1 MSPSFSLLLA
11 QTLPGLPANLHF
23 GSPWAFALLI
33 LPILLLF
40 FRIYRLPAV
49 SLPSQAVAARLPK
62 SFRQYLLWLPRVLL
76 LLAMAAA
83 TIALARPQLGEGK
96 VLTSTDAVAIQLV
109 VDRSGSMAL
118 PMSMDGQ
125 EMARLDVVKR
135 VVRDFL
141 LGDGKALAGRP
152 ADIIG
157 LVQFARYADT
167 ACPMVR
173 DHKAV
178 VMLVDAIHTANQ
190 RFEDGTSIGDGLA
203 LAAARLHTAEQDLQ
217 ARHDELKTAAPDD
230 FRIKS
235 KVIVL
240 LTDGD
245 NNAGTHDP
253 IEAAKLA
260 SQWGIKVY
268 TIGLGGDTYM
278 IQRSPFGDMKI
289 PVRGDV
295 DAKTLK
301 AIAEATGGKF
311 FAAQDGAALRNI
323 YAEIDRLEKSN
334 IKTIDYTD
342 YTELFT
348 PVAFASLGLLAL
360 HTLLGA
366 TWLRRTP

>member
-1 MSPSFSLLLA
+1 MTPTLA
-11 QTLPGLPANLHF
+11 QSLPILPTNLHIAA
-23 GSPWAFALLI
+23 PWAFAFLLI
-33 LPILLLF
+33 PIILLF
-40 FRIYRLPAV
+40 IRVRRLPAV
-49 SLPSQAVAARLPK
+49 SLPTQSIAAGLPK
-62 SFRQYLLWLPRVLL
+62 SLRQRLIWLPRVLL
-76 LLAMAAA
+76 LLAMVAA
-83 TIALARPQLGEGK
+83 TLALARPQLGEGK

-118 PMSMDGQ
+118 PMPVDGK
-125 EMARLDVVKR
+125 EMSRLDVVKR

-141 LGDGKALAGRP
+141 LGDGKAGGLAGRP

-157 LVQFARYADT
+157 LVQFAKYADT

-178 VMLVDAIHTANQ
+178 VSLVEAIRTAAQ

-235 KVIVL
+235 KIIVL

-253 IEAAKLA
+253 LDAAKLA
-260 SQWGIKVY
+260 AQWGIKVY

-278 IQRSPFGDMKI
+278 LQRGPFGDMKI

-301 AIAEATGGKF
+301 AIADATGGKF
-311 FAAQDGAALRNI
+311 FSAQDGDALRNI

-334 IKTIDYTD
+334 IKTFDYTD
-342 YTELFT
+342 YTELFAPIAYT
-348 PVAFASLGLLAL
+348 SLAL
-360 HTLLGA
+360 LVLHVLFGA

>member
-1 MSPSFSLLLA
+1 MIPLTLA
-11 QTLPGLPANLHF
+11 QALPGLPTNLHW
-23 GSPWAFALLI
+23 GTPWTLALLLI
-33 LPILLLF
+33 PLALLF
-40 FRIYRLPAV
+40 LRVRKLPAV
-49 SLPSQAVAARLPK
+49 SLPTQSIAARLPK
-62 SFRQYLLWLPRVLL
+62 SFRQRLLWLPRFLL
-76 LLAMAAA
+76 LLAMTAA

-118 PMSMDGQ
+118 PISADGQ
-125 EMARLDVVKR
+125 EMSRLDAVKR

-157 LVQFARYADT
+157 LVQFAKYADT

-178 VMLVDAIHTANQ
+178 VSLVEAIHTAAQ

-217 ARHDELKTAAPDD
+217 SRHDELKTAAPDD

-235 KVIVL
+235 KIIVL

-245 NNAGTHDP
+245 NNAGIHDP
-253 IEAAKLA
+253 LESAKLA
-260 SQWGIKVY
+260 AQWGIKVY

-278 IQRSPFGDMKI
+278 LQRGPFGDMRI
-289 PVRGDV
+289 PIRGDV

-301 AIAEATGGKF
+301 AIADATGGKF
-311 FAAQDGAALRNI
+311 FRAQDGAALRDI
-323 YAEIDRLEKSN
+323 YTEIDRLEKSN

-348 PVAFASLGLLAL
+348 PVAYTALALLGLHVLF
-360 HTLLGA
+360 GA

>member
-1 MSPSFSLLLA
+1 MTPTLA
-11 QTLPGLPANLHF
+11 QSLPILPSNLHIAA
-23 GSPWAFALLI
+23 PWAFALLLVPI
-33 LPILLLF
+33 ILLF
-40 FRIYRLPAV
+40 IRVRKLPAV
-49 SLPSQAVAARLPK
+49 SLPTHSIAAGLPK
-62 SFRQYLLWLPRVLL
+62 SLRQRLLWLPRFLL
-76 LLAMAAA
+76 LLAMVAA
-83 TIALARPQLGEGK
+83 TLALARPQLGEGK

-118 PMSMDGQ
+118 PITADG
-125 EMARLDVVKR
+125 EEISRLDAVKR

-141 LGDGKALAGRP
+141 LGDGKSLAGRP

-157 LVQFARYADT
+157 LVQFAKYADT

-178 VMLVDAIHTANQ
+178 VSLVEAIRTAAQ

-235 KVIVL
+235 KIIVL

-253 IEAAKLA
+253 LEAAKLA
-260 SQWGIKVY
+260 AQWGIKVY

-278 IQRSPFGDMKI
+278 LQRGPFGDMKI

-301 AIAEATGGKF
+301 AIADATGGKF
-311 FAAQDGAALRNI
+311 FSAQDGGALRNI
-323 YAEIDRLEKSN
+323 YTEIDRLEKSN

-342 YTELFT
+342 YTELFAPIAYT
-348 PVAFASLGLLAL
+348 SLALLGLHVLFS
-360 HTLLGA
+360 A

>member
-1 MSPSFSLLLA
+1 MMLLTLS
-11 QTLPGLPANLHF
+11 QTLPGIPTNLHWNT
-23 GSPWAFALLI
+23 PWAFVLMLLP
-33 LPILLLF
+33 LSLLF
-40 FRIYRLPAV
+40 LRVRKLPAV
-49 SLPSQAVAARLPK
+49 SLPTQSIAARLPK
-62 SFRQYLLWLPRVLL
+62 SFRQRLLWLPRVLL
-76 LLAMAAA
+76 LLSMAAA

-118 PMSMDGQ
+118 PISTDGQ
-125 EMARLDVVKR
+125 EMTRLEAVKR

-157 LVQFARYADT
+157 LVQFAKYADT

-178 VMLVDAIHTANQ
+178 VSLVEAIRTASQ

-217 ARHDELKTAAPDD
+217 SRHDELKTAAPDD

-235 KVIVL
+235 KIIVL

-245 NNAGTHDP
+245 NNSGMHDP
-253 IEAAKLA
+253 LESAKLA
-260 SQWGIKVY
+260 AQWGIKVY

-278 IQRSPFGDMKI
+278 LQRGPFGDMRI
-289 PVRGDV
+289 PIRGDV

-301 AIAEATGGKF
+301 AIADATGGKF
-311 FAAQDGAALRNI
+311 FRAQDGAALRDI

-342 YTELFT
+342 YTELFA
-348 PVAFASLGLLAL
+348 PIAYAALALLGL
-360 HTLLGA
+360 HVLLGA